1 MSLWFFVVCKNWASS
16 RLRLLLSVLGIA
28 LGVAIV
34 VAIYV
39 MDHNTIQSR
48 LLAAD
53 PQRGRVDLEL
63 VAADAQRPEADVRA
77 DLAAR
82 PGVEQVAVWRQ
93 ARGTLVHREQRL
105 EIEAFGLGPLP
116 AGPFA
121 HYSLH
126 RGRDLEAADDQPGG
140 AILLGSEAA
149 RLLGCDVGDRL
160 TLREPERAIRVECKD
175 GQLVPIEVQDG
186 HQPFV
191 TEVTVAGILTA
202 DRLGRRADGQLLVCG
217 VQLARRLLPRGGDV
231 YHVLRQPGADLD
243 RLRRELQASYTVAD
257 MRAALIGEG
266 ADERAFRN
274 GLKVLG
280 GLALLLGMYV
290 VFQTLSHSLVARVR
304 QLGLLRCLGT
314 GTGAITRIF
323 LADALA
329 LGAVGSALGVGLG
342 LLLALLLRHYRVSSL
357 GLGKDWT
364 TFEVPWFPVGWT
376 AALGVL
382 FTLAGAM
389 FPLVRARRVPALE
402 ILRAR
407 GLAPGKNDGIDLLAG
422 VNLWMFGLLVLALPL
437 AYLAMTPLAAEEGAE
452 TRMVLVQLAG
462 LLAVFGSVL
471 LLAPQLVVW
480 LGRVLLWPLRLLAP
494 LSGWLVAKALQRN
507 PGRIAAAVCGLSA
520 VLLALL
526 GLKALTYSLRAEVDQ
541 FSARAL
547 DGRMFLRIG
556 AATAAQAAQLAQ
568 VPGVAG
574 VDLCEG
580 EERSGGFVLRGMAVA
595 SLAGDGG
602 ALEGQPELV
611 RRYADPRIR
620 SLVVSRRL
628 AKARNWR
635 PGDFVPMLDRNR
647 IPVTY
652 VVLHVDDGNGFDADE
667 RAWAVTSPHWLRTDF
682 CIGERCVE
690 LVSLRLA
697 AGADPSAI
705 TAAARQL
712 LGHVP
717 ISKTGEFVRGYLH
730 RDVGRDFFLFD
741 LLLLLMLA
749 LAGVGLLNGM
759 TIAALGRIRE
769 LGVLRALGLSR
780 RALTGSFLLEGVLV
794 ALLASLLS
802 IGLSVPMSY
811 VLVLGMNQVAAL
823 DAPVTLPWRWYALV
837 PIAALAT
844 ALAAA
849 FVPARRALRQ
859 SPGESVRYE

>member
-1 MSLWFFVVCKNWASS
+1 
-16 RLRLLLSVLGIA
+16 
-28 LGVAIV
+28 
-34 VAIYV
+34 
-39 MDHNTIQSR
+39 
-48 LLAAD
+48 
-53 PQRGRVDLEL
+53 
-63 VAADAQRPEADVRA
+63 
-77 DLAAR
+77 
-82 PGVEQVAVWRQ
+82 
-93 ARGTLVHREQRL
+93 
-105 EIEAFGLGPLP
+105 
-116 AGPFA
+116 
-121 HYSLH
+121 
-126 RGRDLEAADDQPGG
+126 
-140 AILLGSEAA
+140 
-149 RLLGCDVGDRL
+149 
-160 TLREPERAIRVECKD
+160 
-175 GQLVPIEVQDG
+175 
-186 HQPFV
+186 
-191 TEVTVAGILTA
+191 
-202 DRLGRRADGQLLVCG
+202 
-217 VQLARRLLPRGGDV
+217 
-231 YHVLRQPGADLD
+231 
-243 RLRRELQASYTVAD
+243 
-257 MRAALIGEG
+257 
-266 ADERAFRN
+266 
-274 GLKVLG
+274 
-280 GLALLLGMYV
+280 
-290 VFQTLSHSLVARVR
+290 
-304 QLGLLRCLGT
+304 
-314 GTGAITRIF
+314 
-323 LADALA
+323 
-329 LGAVGSALGVGLG
+329 
-342 LLLALLLRHYRVSSL
+342 
-357 GLGKDWT
+357 
-364 TFEVPWFPVGWT
+364 
-376 AALGVL
+376 
-382 FTLAGAM
+382 
-389 FPLVRARRVPALE
+389 
-402 ILRAR
+402 
-407 GLAPGKNDGIDLLAG
+407 
-422 VNLWMFGLLVLALPL
+422 
-437 AYLAMTPLAAEEGAE
+437 
-452 TRMVLVQLAG
+452 
-462 LLAVFGSVL
+462 
-471 LLAPQLVVW
+471 
-480 LGRVLLWPLRLLAP
+480 
-494 LSGWLVAKALQRN
+494 
-507 PGRIAAAVCGLSA
+507 

-749 LAGVGLLNGM
+749 
-759 TIAALGRIRE
+759 ALGRIRE